1 MPDVSIAISA
11 QDKYSSALN
20 TMAKITK
27 SFSKDMDEM
36 EDTLGRLNKN
46 KYTLKMD
53 LKDAQRQL
61 EKAEKQFQKTG
72 KAKDE
77 LAPSLSCLRA
87 RNSARLFQ
95 QAETRDPARGPASLF
110 SVTAPPRRHR
120 PRGPAPPQPRPPHRR
135 RPGIGPGSA

>member
-1 MPDVSIAISA
+1 MPDISIAISA

-95 QAETRDPARGPASLF
+95 QAGGMGLRPVPPCYLRGM
-110 SVTAPPRRHR
+110 
-120 PRGPAPPQPRPPHRR
+120 
-135 RPGIGPGSA
+135 